1 MAADRNMRGGELRP
15 DTRKDA
21 RLGPEWRLEVS
32 QLAANGIAA
41 KVPHVW
47 CGIHYRH
54 RPLCTRVRRCS
65 HGAAYRAD
73 PSAVPALLFP
83 AFAAWAEQEL
93 HDQRD
98 NVKRSMRAGIVVVDY
113 VCVYRVSLNYH

>member
-15 DTRKDA
+15 DTRKDSQ
-21 RLGPEWRLEVS
+21 LGPEWRLEVS

-54 RPLCTRVRRCS
+54 RPPLEWTRKA
-65 HGAAYRAD
+65 HKIAHDIIHFNTNAALNK
-73 PSAVPALLFP
+73 PCKQTFVMTWVAVTKLF
-83 AFAAWAEQEL
+83 L
-93 HDQRD
+93 
-98 NVKRSMRAGIVVVDY
+98 
-113 VCVYRVSLNYH
+113 